1 MEAYTG
7 FAGVYDIFMDNVPY
21 EEWAG
26 YLWEILREY
35 GIEDGLLL
43 ELGCGTGSM
52 TECMAGYGY
61 DMIGVDYS
69 IEMLELAWK
78 KKEKSGHDILY
89 LNQDMRKFELYG
101 TVGAVISVCDS
112 VNYILEDGGLTEMF
126 RLVNNYLDPG
136 GIFLFDFNTEYKY
149 QEVLGVQ
156 VIAEDREDCSFI
168 WDNYYDDAERINE
181 YELTLF
187 IREEESELYRKYQ
200 ETHFQRAY
208 TLEEMRQYIEESGLL
223 YVTAYDAYT
232 RQPPGSRSERIC
244 VVARE
249 QGKE

>member
-7 FAGVYDIFMDNVPY
+7 FAEVYDIFMDNVPY

-89 LNQDMRKFELYG
+89 LNQDMREFELYG
-101 TVGAVISVCDS
+101 TVRAVISVCDS
-112 VNYILEDGGLTEMF
+112 VNYILEDGGLTEVF

-232 RQPPGSRSERIC
+232 RQPPGERSERIC